1 MGFHSLTKG
10 NLMRT
15 VRHSAWTV
23 RSMVSTGTLAL
34 ACGGTAAI
42 RASTDRPPVTL
53 EEHQSVQ
60 RPASDLGLRLTS
72 PPGQDLL
79 RGVIPS
85 TVRITQVNV
94 NAAQQNIVGDAANEP
109 SLAHDPRFPSRIAV
123 GWRQFDTV
131 ASNFRQAGVAWSN
144 DAGRTWNASK
154 LQAGTFR
161 SDPVLRARPDGTII
175 YNSLRGDFESFN
187 FLSSDGGK
195 NWSGPFQGLG
205 GDKTWIAI
213 DKTNGPGRGFVHA
226 NWNVGGNNYLPNT
239 YARSVD
245 GGFNWGDLTT
255 PDTVGVFGTNY
266 VGPDG
271 ELYTFGVPNST
282 STSTF
287 WLNKSVD
294 ANTALST
301 PTFTLTTVN
310 MGGAFQIGGTPN
322 PGGILG
328 QPQVVVDTSNGP
340 RRGWVYLLATV
351 NPPTADNADI
361 AFARST
367 DGGVTFEP
375 PQRINP
381 EPVSAGSW
389 QWFAT
394 LGIAPNGR
402 LDVVYNST
410 DGTVNA
416 QTSKIMYI
424 ASDDGGA
431 TWSTPLQLAGAF
443 NSNAGF
449 PQQNKIGDYYDIE
462 SDDLGASVIVSA
474 TFTGG
479 QDVYYI
485 RIGEEDN
492 NRNGRPDSIDIA
504 FGFDPD
510 CNHNGVPDSADIAS
524 GFSTDLDLDGR
535 PDGCAASCA
544 GDFNL
549 DGTVDDADFVMFA
562 SSYNVLLCSQPSMP
576 IGCRADLN
584 SDGFVDDQDFV
595 IFATAYEALLCP

>member
-1 MGFHSLTKG
+1 MS
-10 NLMRT
+10 T
-15 VRHSAWTV
+15 VRHSTRMV
-23 RSMVSTGTLAL
+23 RSFVSIAALTL
-34 ACGGTAAI
+34 ACGGTHALGQWLGG
-42 RASTDRPPVTL
+42 PPVTL
-53 EEHQSVQ
+53 EERSSTPRRALEIGPQ
-60 RPASDLGLRLTS
+60 RTS
-72 PPGQDLL
+72 APGQKLL
-79 RGVIPS
+79 RSVVPS

-94 NAAQQNIVGDAANEP
+94 NAAQQNILGDAANEP

-123 GWRQFDTV
+123 GWRQFDSV
-131 ASNFRQAGVAWSN
+131 ASSFRQAGVAWSN
-144 DAGRTWNASK
+144 DAGRTWHASK
-154 LQAGTFR
+154 LDAGTFR
-161 SDPVLRARPDGTII
+161 SDPVLRANANGQIV
-175 YNSLRGDFESFN
+175 YNSLRGDFEGFN
-187 FLSSDGGK
+187 FLSSDGGR
-195 NWSGPFQGLG
+195 NWSGPFPSFG

-213 DKTNGPGRGFVHA
+213 DKTNGPGRNFVHA

-255 PDTVGVFGTNY
+255 PDTVGVFGTNC

-271 ELYTFGVPNST
+271 ELYAFGVPNST

-287 WLNKSVD
+287 RLNKSVD
-294 ANTALST
+294 ANNALAT

-375 PQRINP
+375 AQRINP
-381 EPVSAGSW
+381 EPVSASSW

-424 ASDDGGA
+424 ASEDGGT
-431 TWSTPLQLAGAF
+431 TWSTPLQLTGTF

-449 PQQNKIGDYYDIE
+449 PQQNKIGDYHDIE
-462 SDDLGASVIVSA
+462 SDDMGASVIVSA

-524 GFSTDLDLDGR
+524 GLSTDLDSDGR

-562 SSYNVLLCSQPSMP
+562 FSYNVLLCADGSMP

-584 SDGFVDDQDFV
+584 SDGVVDDQDFV
-595 IFATAYEALLCP
+595 IFATAYNALLCP